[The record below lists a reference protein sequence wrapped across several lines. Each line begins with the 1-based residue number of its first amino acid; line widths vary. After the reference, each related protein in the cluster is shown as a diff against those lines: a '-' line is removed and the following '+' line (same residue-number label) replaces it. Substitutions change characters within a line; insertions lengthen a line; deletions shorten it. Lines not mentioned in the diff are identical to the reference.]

1 MNARPGGGG
10 KREDNEKSDG
20 TPPDSPIR
28 SQQQPPRETD
38 VVTLPQ
44 ETRDVKP
51 IMAISGASP
60 PRNRIPSTVQFVIP
74 QRIFRYV
81 VYSPGM
87 KDEHYQLKEYI
98 NGREFGSAVPEVV
111 DTDFDTQHPRKFRI
125 KFGDPVQVLSRWV
138 QRNKEFLGDW
148 YLARYP
154 GQQIR
159 EHRGKKDDV
168 QQYIPLPSVDYG
180 SLGLPFDTTRPD
192 AADGPGVTTDGA
204 GGAGPAAPVP
214 PPAIAG
220 PAAAVPPPAV
230 TSKPP
235 AVVAGPGVTT
245 IGGAGGAGAAGPAA
259 PVPKPQPQ
267 PAAAVPGVAAD
278 DDENSSDDEEYDNDE
293 LTKSQLEA
301 WENEFLA
308 LEASAERAERKAK
321 QKEEEEEKRKRKN
334 QGREEAGPGKKRPR
348 DGRDNNGAG
357 PANPD
362 GTGGNPK
369 SIDFTRP
376 GWNRF

>member
-1 MNARPGGGG
+1 
-10 KREDNEKSDG
+10 
-20 TPPDSPIR
+20 
-28 SQQQPPRETD
+28 
-38 VVTLPQ
+38 
-44 ETRDVKP
+44 
-51 IMAISGASP
+51 MAISGASP

-98 NGREFGSAVPEVV
+98 NGRRFGSAVPEVV

-192 AADGPGVTTDGA
+192 AADGPGVTTVGGAGPAGGVTTA

-214 PPAIAG
+214 PPA
-220 PAAAVPPPAV
+220 V
-230 TSKPP
+230 
-235 AVVAGPGVTT
+235 
-245 IGGAGGAGAAGPAA
+245 AGPAA
-259 PVPKPQPQ
+259 PVPNPQPP
-267 PAAAVPGVAAD
+267 PAAADPGVAAD
-278 DDENSSDDEEYDNDE
+278 NYDNFFGDDDYGD
-293 LTKSQLEA
+293 LPDDKLGA
-301 WENEFLA
+301 WAEEFLK
-308 LEASAERAERKAK
+308 LEEEAERIAKEEAERVKR
-321 QKEEEEEKRKRKN
+321 EEEKRKRKN
-334 QGREEAGPGKKRPR
+334 RERGEAGPGKKRPR
-348 DGRDNNGAG
+348 DGRGNNGSG
-357 PANPD
+357 PAYPD
-362 GTGGNPK
+362 GTGGNSK
-369 SIDFTRP
+369 SIDFTRL
-376 GWNRF
+376 GWNRFRIF

>member
-1 MNARPGGGG
+1 
-10 KREDNEKSDG
+10 
-20 TPPDSPIR
+20 
-28 SQQQPPRETD
+28 
-38 VVTLPQ
+38 
-44 ETRDVKP
+44 
-51 IMAISGASP
+51 MAISGASP

-98 NGREFGSAVPEVV
+98 NGRRFGSAVPEVV

-192 AADGPGVTTDGA
+192 AADGPGVTTVGGAGPAGGVTTA

-214 PPAIAG
+214 PPA
-220 PAAAVPPPAV
+220 
-230 TSKPP
+230 
-235 AVVAGPGVTT
+235 VAGPGVTT
-245 IGGAGGAGAAGPAA
+245 VGGAGPAGGVTTAGGAGPAA
-259 PVPKPQPQ
+259 PVPPPAVAGPAAPVPNPQPP
-267 PAAAVPGVAAD
+267 PAAADPGVAAD
-278 DDENSSDDEEYDNDE
+278 NYDNFFGDDDYGD
-293 LTKSQLEA
+293 LPDDKLGA
-301 WENEFLA
+301 WAEEFLK
-308 LEASAERAERKAK
+308 LEEEAERIAKEEAERIA
-321 QKEEEEEKRKRKN
+321 KEEAERVKREEEKRKRKN
-334 QGREEAGPGKKRPR
+334 RERGEAGPGKKRPR
-348 DGRDNNGAG
+348 DGRGNNGSG
-357 PANPD
+357 PAYPD
-362 GTGGNPK
+362 GTGGNSK
-369 SIDFTRP
+369 SIDFTRL
-376 GWNRF
+376 GWNRFRIF